1 MSVALWLTPNTR
13 HPTPRVVIFCQPSPH
28 LPRGNPLES
37 QQRFTIKPWLY
48 SLINPMA
55 LSNLAISTDVLLTG
69 AVYLGLAGVYL
80 VVIPLALLL
89 YLKGRWYTAGSIE
102 RTLLYGL
109 VFAFFPGML
118 LFSPFLNFR
127 PQMRNVD

>member
-1 MSVALWLTPNTR
+1 
-13 HPTPRVVIFCQPSPH
+13 
-28 LPRGNPLES
+28 
-37 QQRFTIKPWLY
+37 
-48 SLINPMA
+48 MA